1 MSDISVHDMQPGR
14 SIVPVYTPPTD
25 LTPGEVGLLYD
36 HRFGDREI
44 TATII
49 DLAMRGFIAVRKI
62 SRKHVFGSYGV
73 YEFELLREDEG
84 VLGLKRHEQA
94 VLNGLFGVVGS
105 ARMDKIQAE
114 MTNHAAKERIARY
127 YEGIES
133 VSMVGNRVCID
144 ELRPYFFQYVSEAY
158 AATHTQ
164 LERDG
169 YFVSG
174 GPLKGWTVT
183 LLGAALI
190 AGAIL
195 QTGYSQV
202 AVVAAWLVGVICVLV
217 GLSLV
222 AGAGAFMR
230 RAVLG
235 SKAKRYLE
243 GFILYL
249 KTAEVDRLGHT
260 QAPETVEQRLDGIKL
275 YKTYLPYAI
284 ALGLENEWSGK
295 FQAAYTQSSTWL
307 TGEDD
312 TSATDLQVSVAASL
326 QRGQSA

>member
-1 MSDISVHDMQPGR
+1 VSDISVHDMQPGR
-14 SIVPVYTPPTD
+14 SIVPLYTPPTN

-62 SRKHVFGSYGV
+62 SRKHVFGSYSV

-84 VLGLKRHEQA
+84 VLGLRRHEQA

-105 ARMDKIQAE
+105 ARMDKIRAE
-114 MTNHAAKERIARY
+114 MTNPVAKEKIARY
-127 YEGIES
+127 YEGAES

-158 AATHTQ
+158 TAAHAQ

-169 YFVSG
+169 YLVSS
-174 GPLKGWTVT
+174 GPLKGWVLT

-195 QTGYSQV
+195 QTGYPQT
-202 AVVAAWLVGVICVLV
+202 AVVTAWLMGIICVLL

-230 RAVLG
+230 RATLG
-235 SKAKRYLE
+235 DKAKRYLE

-249 KTAEVDRLGHT
+249 KTAETDRLAHI
-260 QAPETVEQRLDGIKL
+260 QAPETVEQRLEGIKL

-295 FQAAYTQSSTWL
+295 FQAAYTQSSAWL
-307 TGEDD
+307 TDEDD
-312 TSATDLQVSVAASL
+312 ASATDLQVSVAASL
-326 QRGQSA
+326 RRGQSA